1 MAQIKYLFKMYY
13 IGSKFHGSQ
22 RQLNVS
28 TVEEQ
33 MILELKKKNYLTDVR
48 NSEFEFAS
56 RTDRYVSARGACFT
70 CITNKKPILMEI
82 NSGLPHEM
90 GVWAYSE
97 VPTDFSARRN
107 AVLRKYLYIYPT
119 PISYLKKTNELDIR
133 IMNKACKI
141 LEGCHDFVNFAKRE
155 TNVVNTVKDMKS
167 VVLSAYDDYLIFQ
180 FISKSFL
187 RQQIRRTVKKLIELG
202 TNVISFEDFLKL
214 LNNEEIFSY
223 QPAEP
228 DGLILWDIEYDQ
240 KIIFK
245 EDEKSKEKMRK
256 YFYKKQ
262 ISYGL
267 KSQLFRILQQDNFS

>member
-1 MAQIKYLFKMYY
+1 MYY

-22 RQLNVS
+22 RQLNVL
-28 TVEEQ
+28 TVEDQ
-33 MILELKKKNYLTDVR
+33 TILELKKKSYLTDVR

-70 CITNKKPILMEI
+70 CIINKEPTLMEI
-82 NSGLPHEM
+82 NSGLPNEM

-97 VPTDFSARRN
+97 VPVDFSARRS
-107 AVLRKYLYIYPT
+107 ALLRKYLYIYPT
-119 PISYLKKTNELDIR
+119 PISHLKKTNELDIR
-133 IMNKACKI
+133 IMNKACKM
-141 LEGCHDFVNFAKRE
+141 LEGSHDFVNFSKTEAK
-155 TNVVNTVKDMKS
+155 VVNTVKDMKS
-167 VVLSAYDDYLIFQ
+167 VVLSIYDDYLIFQ
-180 FISKSFL
+180 FVSKSFL
-187 RQQIRRTVKKLIELG
+187 RQQIRRIVRKLIELG

-214 LNNEEIFSY
+214 FNNKEIVSY

-240 KIIFK
+240 KIKFK
-245 EDEKSKEKMRK
+245 EDEKSKERMRK

-262 ISYGL
+262 INYGL